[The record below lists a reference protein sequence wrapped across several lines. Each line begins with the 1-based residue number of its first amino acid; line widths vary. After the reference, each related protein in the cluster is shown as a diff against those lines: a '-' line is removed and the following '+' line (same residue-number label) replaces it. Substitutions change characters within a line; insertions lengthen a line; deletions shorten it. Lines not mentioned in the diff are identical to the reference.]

1 MQYRELQAALKN
13 LRHAGYDI
21 QVKLTSS
28 YEILQVEYDRLTSQP
43 VVEPMVEM
51 TAEQFNGWMGLPTDN
66 LAIAT
71 QDNPEQ
77 PTLALNH
84 EPKPRGNATNLRQ
97 NEGSTERQDSKS
109 LVQQEFESMPP
120 NSCCISKSQQPN
132 LVFAKRSYERLE
144 ASQDKDFCIRLE
156 PREYLHKQP
165 QHNPEVLS
173 HKEISI
179 PPITSYWIDGSEL
192 SQHLEST
199 QVQALRNAQDGVR
212 WLKKWARNIQ
222 AFAEGFIE
230 GGQVKQPQR
239 SPQDIALDR
248 YRYPQVA

>member
-13 LRHAGYDI
+13 LRHAGYAV
-21 QVKLTSS
+21 QVKLNTS

-71 QDNPEQ
+71 QDSPVQPLLAIVNIAPEVTDGIPDQIAVVVPTVEPKLEVKPSSSADKQ
-77 PTLALNH
+77 PT
-84 EPKPRGNATNLRQ
+84 KQ
-97 NEGSTERQDSKS
+97 
-109 LVQQEFESMPP
+109 
-120 NSCCISKSQQPN
+120 
-132 LVFAKRSYERLE
+132 LE
-144 ASQDKDFCIRLE
+144 A
-156 PREYLHKQP
+156 
-165 QHNPEVLS
+165 
-173 HKEISI
+173 I
-179 PPITSYWIDGSEL
+179 PCKPLRMPTNSYWVDGSEL

-239 SPQDIALDR
+239 SPQVIALDR